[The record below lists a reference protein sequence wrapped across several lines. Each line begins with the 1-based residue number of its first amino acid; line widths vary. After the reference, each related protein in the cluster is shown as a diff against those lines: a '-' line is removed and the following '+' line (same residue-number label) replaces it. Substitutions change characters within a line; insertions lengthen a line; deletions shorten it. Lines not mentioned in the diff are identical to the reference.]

1 MADNKDRS
9 RKLKRLTFRGKE
21 IEDLCELKNENLW
34 ELMSSRIRRKM
45 RRAGGLRGKYLK
57 LAEKVKSSKLNL
69 GVGEKPKTIKT
80 HLRNAIITPDM
91 VGGVVAVYSGK
102 EYKEFDIKFDMIGRY
117 LAEFS
122 LTYKPTLRKAQFVDK
137 KKKSGK

>member
-1 MADNKDRS
+1 MADAKDKS

-21 IEDLCELKNENLW
+21 IEELCEMKHENLW
-34 ELMSSRIRRKM
+34 ELMRSRVRRRM
-45 RRAGGLRGKYLK
+45 RRCNGLRGKYLK
-57 LAEKVKSSKLNL
+57 LAEKVKASKLNL

-102 EYKEFDIKFDMIGRY
+102 EYKEFEIKFDMIGRY

-137 KKKSGK
+137 KKKGGK

>member
-1 MADNKDRS
+1 MAETRDKS

-21 IEDLCELKNENLW
+21 IEELVELKQENLW
-34 ELMSSRIRRKM
+34 ELMSSRVQRKM
-45 RRAGGLRGKYLK
+45 RRAGGLRGRYLK
-57 LAEKVKSSKLNL
+57 LTEKVKASKLNL

-102 EYKEFDIKFDMIGRY
+102 EYKEFEIKFDMIGRY

-137 KKKSGK
+137 KKKGK

>member
-1 MADNKDRS
+1 MVEARDRS

-21 IEDLCELKNENLW
+21 IEELVELKQENLW
-34 ELMSSRIRRKM
+34 ELMRSRVRRRM

-57 LAEKVKSSKLNL
+57 LAEKVKASKLNL
-69 GVGEKPKTIKT
+69 GVGERPKTIKT

-91 VGGVVAVYSGK
+91 VGGMVAVYSGK
-102 EYKEFDIKFDMIGRY
+102 EYKEFEIKFDMIGRY

-137 KKKSGK
+137 KKKGK

>member
-1 MADNKDRS
+1 MADTKDKS

-21 IEDLCELKNENLW
+21 IEELCEMKHENLW
-34 ELMSSRIRRKM
+34 ELMRSRVRRRM
-45 RRAGGLRGKYLK
+45 RRCNGLRGKYLK
-57 LAEKVKSSKLNL
+57 LVEKVKASKLNL

-102 EYKEFDIKFDMIGRY
+102 EYKEFEIKFDMIGRY

-137 KKKSGK
+137 KKKGK

>member
-1 MADNKDRS
+1 MAEARQRD

-21 IEDLCELKNENLW
+21 IEELVELKQENLW
-34 ELMSSRIRRKM
+34 ELMSSRVQRKM
-45 RRAGGLRGKYLK
+45 RRAGGLRGRYLK
-57 LAEKVKSSKLNL
+57 LAERVKASKLNL

-102 EYKEFDIKFDMIGRY
+102 EYKEFEIKFDMIGRY

-137 KKKSGK
+137 KKKGK

>member
-1 MADNKDRS
+1 MAEARNRD

-21 IEDLCELKNENLW
+21 IEELVELKQENLW
-34 ELMSSRIRRKM
+34 ELMSSRVQRKM
-45 RRAGGLRGKYLK
+45 RRAGGLRGRYLK
-57 LAEKVKSSKLNL
+57 LAERVKASKLNL

-102 EYKEFDIKFDMIGRY
+102 EYKEFEIKFDMIGRY

-137 KKKSGK
+137 KKKGK

>member
-1 MADNKDRS
+1 MADAKDKS

-21 IEDLCELKNENLW
+21 IEELCEMKHENLW
-34 ELMSSRIRRKM
+34 ELMRSRVRRRM
-45 RRAGGLRGKYLK
+45 RRCNGLRGKYLK
-57 LAEKVKSSKLNL
+57 LVEKVKASKLNL

-102 EYKEFDIKFDMIGRY
+102 EYKEFEIKFDMIGRY

-137 KKKSGK
+137 KKKGGK

>member
-1 MADNKDRS
+1 MAEARDKN

-21 IEDLCELKNENLW
+21 IEELVELKNENLW

-45 RRAGGLRGKYLK
+45 RRAGGLRGRHLK
-57 LAEKVKSSKLNL
+57 LAERVKASKLNL

-102 EYKEFDIKFDMIGRY
+102 EYKEFEIKFDMIGRY

-137 KKKSGK
+137 KKKGK

>member
-1 MADNKDRS
+1 MADAKDKS

-21 IEDLCELKNENLW
+21 IEELCEMKHENLW
-34 ELMSSRIRRKM
+34 ELMRSRVRRRM
-45 RRAGGLRGKYLK
+45 RRCNGLRGKYLK
-57 LAEKVKSSKLNL
+57 LVEKVKASKLNL

-102 EYKEFDIKFDMIGRY
+102 EYKEFEIKFDMIGRY

-137 KKKSGK
+137 KKKGK

>member
-1 MADNKDRS
+1 MADTRDKS

-21 IEDLCELKNENLW
+21 IEELCELKQENLW
-34 ELMSSRIRRKM
+34 ELMRSRVRRRM

-57 LAEKVKSSKLNL
+57 LAEKVKASKLNL
-69 GVGEKPKTIKT
+69 GVGERPKTIKT
-80 HLRNAIITPDM
+80 HLRNAIVTPEM

-102 EYKEFDIKFDMIGRY
+102 EYKEFEIKFDMIGRY

-122 LTYKPTLRKAQFVDK
+122 LTYKPTLRKANFGEK
-137 KKKSGK
+137 KKKGGK

>member
-1 MADNKDRS
+1 MAETRDRN

-21 IEDLCELKNENLW
+21 IEELVELKNENLW
-34 ELMSSRIRRKM
+34 ELMSSRVRRKM
-45 RRAGGLRGKYLK
+45 RRAGGLRGRYLK
-57 LAEKVKSSKLNL
+57 LAERVKASKLNL

-102 EYKEFDIKFDMIGRY
+102 EYKEFEIKFDMIGRY

-137 KKKSGK
+137 KKKTK